1 MLIAQHVC
9 LGALGISIIPGG
21 NERDERLKYLKR
33 EHIADYHK
41 EDDDDLDSCSMFDQQ
56 QSLSGGKSWSKKQ
69 IYGDSRCHFIHNL
82 QHHQEG

>member
-1 MLIAQHVC
+1 M
-9 LGALGISIIPGG
+9 P
-21 NERDERLKYLKR
+21 EK
-33 EHIADYHK
+33 EHIADYYK